1 MSDEIE
7 KGLEYF
13 RKVKENLPK
22 MKFTEI
28 KEKLQELFKAQNS
41 EFDTF
46 YEFVDDQMT
55 DNNPVMLKI
64 VDALGKVQQIYQEG
78 GSDQGSRWES
88 VMHFIDQNVYIKVCG
103 YYSSY
108 EGVDFGSDLW
118 DSTVFFEVFP
128 KQKTI
133 TIYEP

>member
-28 KEKLQELFKAQNS
+28 KEKLQELFEVQNS

-64 VDALGKVQQIYQEG
+64 VDALGKVQQIHQEG
-78 GSDQGSRWES
+78 GSDQGSHWES
-88 VMHFIDQNVYIKVCG
+88 VMHFIDQNVYIKICG

>member
-13 RKVKENLPK
+13 RKVRENLPK
-22 MKFTEI
+22 MKFKEI

-55 DNNPVMLKI
+55 DNSPVMLKI
-64 VDALGKVQQIYQEG
+64 VDALGKVQQVNQEG

-108 EGVDFGSDLW
+108 EGIDFGSDLW

-128 KQKTI
+128 EQKTI
-133 TIYEP
+133 TIYKP

>member
-7 KGLEYF
+7 KVLEYF
-13 RKVKENLPK
+13 RKVRENLPK

>member
-88 VMHFIDQNVYIKVCG
+88 VMHFIDQNVYIKICG

>member
-13 RKVKENLPK
+13 RKVRENLPK
-22 MKFTEI
+22 MKFIEI
-28 KEKLQELFKAQNS
+28 KEKLQELFKTQNS